1 MKVGEWLKLYRE
13 QHNLSMQALADL
25 CGFSKA
31 YINVLEKG
39 VNPKTGKPISPT
51 MQTFEKIARGTKTDV
66 DTLLKILDGDQPITV
81 NAPASG
87 DLPDLPNIFPIQ
99 TKKVPLLGTI
109 AAGVPIYADENF
121 DGYRECTEDVD
132 ADFCLKI
139 QGDSMIG
146 ARINDGDIVFIRK
159 QPDVDNGEIAAVLI
173 EDEATLK
180 RVYKEK
186 DSLILQA
193 ENPKYAPIVYTAESY
208 VECRIMG
215 KAVAFQSDIV

>member
-81 NAPASG
+81 NAPASD
-87 DLPDLPNIFPIQ
+87 DLPDVSPTGQKIDARTRRQLEAVLDDDNL
-99 TKKVPLLGTI
+99 TYN
-109 AAGVPIYADENF
+109 GV
-121 DGYRECTEDVD
+121 V
-132 ADFCLKI
+132 L
-139 QGDSMIG
+139 
-146 ARINDGDIVFIRK
+146 
-159 QPDVDNGEIAAVLI
+159 NGE
-173 EDEATLK
+173 D
-180 RVYKEK
+180 KEK
-186 DSLILQA
+186 VKKALELIFWDVK
-193 ENPKYAPIVYTAESY
+193 ENNNRK
-208 VECRIMG
+208 
-215 KAVAFQSDIV
+215 K

>member
-81 NAPASG
+81 NAPASD
-87 DLPDLPNIFPIQ
+87 DLPDLTQ
-99 TKKVPLLGTI
+99 K
-109 AAGVPIYADENF
+109 DEREITHMMDEMKEKLMQEEGLMF
-121 DGYRECTEDVD
+121 DGQPASPESIQSILDAMQIGMEMAKKRNKAKYTPKKYRHED
-132 ADFCLKI
+132 
-139 QGDSMIG
+139 
-146 ARINDGDIVFIRK
+146 
-159 QPDVDNGEIAAVLI
+159 
-173 EDEATLK
+173 
-180 RVYKEK
+180 
-186 DSLILQA
+186 
-193 ENPKYAPIVYTAESY
+193 
-208 VECRIMG
+208 
-215 KAVAFQSDIV
+215 

>member
-81 NAPASG
+81 NAPASD
-87 DLPDLPNIFPIQ
+87 DLPDLTQ
-99 TKKVPLLGTI
+99 K
-109 AAGVPIYADENF
+109 DEREIMHLMDEMKEKRMQEEGLMF
-121 DGYRECTEDVD
+121 DGQPASPESIQSILDAMQIGMEMAKKRNKAKYTPKKYRHED
-132 ADFCLKI
+132 
-139 QGDSMIG
+139 
-146 ARINDGDIVFIRK
+146 
-159 QPDVDNGEIAAVLI
+159 
-173 EDEATLK
+173 
-180 RVYKEK
+180 
-186 DSLILQA
+186 
-193 ENPKYAPIVYTAESY
+193 
-208 VECRIMG
+208 
-215 KAVAFQSDIV
+215 

>member
-81 NAPASG
+81 NAPTSD
-87 DLPDLPNIFPIQ
+87 DLPDLTP
-99 TKKVPLLGTI
+99 K
-109 AAGVPIYADENF
+109 DEREIMHLMDDMKEKLMQEEGLMF
-121 DGYRECTEDVD
+121 DGQPASPESIQSILDAMQIGMEMAKKRNKAKYTPKKYRHED
-132 ADFCLKI
+132 
-139 QGDSMIG
+139 
-146 ARINDGDIVFIRK
+146 
-159 QPDVDNGEIAAVLI
+159 
-173 EDEATLK
+173 
-180 RVYKEK
+180 
-186 DSLILQA
+186 
-193 ENPKYAPIVYTAESY
+193 
-208 VECRIMG
+208 
-215 KAVAFQSDIV
+215 

>member
-87 DLPDLPNIFPIQ
+87 DLPDVSP
-99 TKKVPLLGTI
+99 TGKKIDARTRRQLEKVLEDDNLTYN
-109 AAGVPIYADENF
+109 GVVLNEED
-121 DGYRECTEDVD
+121 REKVKKALEL
-132 ADFCLKI
+132 AFW
-139 QGDSMIG
+139 
-146 ARINDGDIVFIRK
+146 DIKELNKRK
-159 QPDVDNGEIAAVLI
+159 
-173 EDEATLK
+173 
-180 RVYKEK
+180 K
-186 DSLILQA
+186 D
-193 ENPKYAPIVYTAESY
+193 
-208 VECRIMG
+208 
-215 KAVAFQSDIV
+215 

>member
-13 QHNLSMQALADL
+13 QHNLSMQGLADL

-87 DLPDLPNIFPIQ
+87 DLPDVSP
-99 TKKVPLLGTI
+99 TGKKIDARTRRQLEKVLEDDNLTYN
-109 AAGVPIYADENF
+109 GVVLNKED
-121 DGYRECTEDVD
+121 REKVKKALEL
-132 ADFCLKI
+132 AFW
-139 QGDSMIG
+139 
-146 ARINDGDIVFIRK
+146 DIKELNKRK
-159 QPDVDNGEIAAVLI
+159 
-173 EDEATLK
+173 
-180 RVYKEK
+180 K
-186 DSLILQA
+186 D
-193 ENPKYAPIVYTAESY
+193 
-208 VECRIMG
+208 
-215 KAVAFQSDIV
+215 

>member
-81 NAPASG
+81 NAPASD
-87 DLPDLPNIFPIQ
+87 DLPDVSPTGNKIDARTRRQLE
-99 TKKVPLLGTI
+99 KVLEDDNLTYN
-109 AAGVPIYADENF
+109 GV
-121 DGYRECTEDVD
+121 V
-132 ADFCLKI
+132 L
-139 QGDSMIG
+139 
-146 ARINDGDIVFIRK
+146 DGD
-159 QPDVDNGEIAAVLI
+159 D
-173 EDEATLK
+173 
-180 RVYKEK
+180 KEK
-186 DSLILQA
+186 VKKALELIFWDVK
-193 ENPKYAPIVYTAESY
+193 EKNK
-208 VECRIMG
+208 R
-215 KAVAFQSDIV
+215 KK

>member
-81 NAPASG
+81 NAPTSD
-87 DLPDLPNIFPIQ
+87 DLPDLTP
-99 TKKVPLLGTI
+99 K
-109 AAGVPIYADENF
+109 DEREITRMMDDMKEKLMQEEGLMF
-121 DGYRECTEDVD
+121 DGHPASPESIQSILDAMQIGMEMAKKRNKAKYTPKKYRHED
-132 ADFCLKI
+132 
-139 QGDSMIG
+139 
-146 ARINDGDIVFIRK
+146 
-159 QPDVDNGEIAAVLI
+159 
-173 EDEATLK
+173 
-180 RVYKEK
+180 
-186 DSLILQA
+186 
-193 ENPKYAPIVYTAESY
+193 
-208 VECRIMG
+208 
-215 KAVAFQSDIV
+215 

>member
-87 DLPDLPNIFPIQ
+87 DLPDVSP
-99 TKKVPLLGTI
+99 TGKKIDARTRRQLEKVLEDDNLTYN
-109 AAGVPIYADENF
+109 GVVLNEED
-121 DGYRECTEDVD
+121 REKVKKALEL
-132 ADFCLKI
+132 AFW
-139 QGDSMIG
+139 
-146 ARINDGDIVFIRK
+146 DIKELNKRK
-159 QPDVDNGEIAAVLI
+159 
-173 EDEATLK
+173 K
-180 RVYKEK
+180 
-186 DSLILQA
+186 
-193 ENPKYAPIVYTAESY
+193 
-208 VECRIMG
+208 
-215 KAVAFQSDIV
+215 

>member
-81 NAPASG
+81 NAPASD
-87 DLPDLPNIFPIQ
+87 DLPDVSP
-99 TKKVPLLGTI
+99 TGKKIDARTRRQLEKVLEDDNLTYN
-109 AAGVPIYADENF
+109 GVVLNEED
-121 DGYRECTEDVD
+121 REKVKKALEL
-132 ADFCLKI
+132 AFW
-139 QGDSMIG
+139 
-146 ARINDGDIVFIRK
+146 DI
-159 QPDVDNGEIAAVLI
+159 
-173 EDEATLK
+173 
-180 RVYKEK
+180 KEK
-186 DSLILQA
+186 NKRKKD
-193 ENPKYAPIVYTAESY
+193 
-208 VECRIMG
+208 
-215 KAVAFQSDIV
+215 

>member
-81 NAPASG
+81 NAPASD
-87 DLPDLPNIFPIQ
+87 DLPALTP
-99 TKKVPLLGTI
+99 K
-109 AAGVPIYADENF
+109 DEREIMHLMDDMKEKLMQEEGLMF
-121 DGYRECTEDVD
+121 DGQPASPESIQSILDAMQIGMEMAKKRNKAKYTPKKYRHED
-132 ADFCLKI
+132 
-139 QGDSMIG
+139 
-146 ARINDGDIVFIRK
+146 
-159 QPDVDNGEIAAVLI
+159 
-173 EDEATLK
+173 
-180 RVYKEK
+180 
-186 DSLILQA
+186 
-193 ENPKYAPIVYTAESY
+193 
-208 VECRIMG
+208 
-215 KAVAFQSDIV
+215 

>member
-81 NAPASG
+81 NAPASD
-87 DLPDLPNIFPIQ
+87 DLPDLTQ
-99 TKKVPLLGTI
+99 K
-109 AAGVPIYADENF
+109 DEREIMHMMDEMKERLMQEEGLMF
-121 DGYRECTEDVD
+121 DGQPASPESIQSILDAMQIGMEMAKKRNKAKYTPKKYRHED
-132 ADFCLKI
+132 
-139 QGDSMIG
+139 
-146 ARINDGDIVFIRK
+146 
-159 QPDVDNGEIAAVLI
+159 
-173 EDEATLK
+173 
-180 RVYKEK
+180 
-186 DSLILQA
+186 
-193 ENPKYAPIVYTAESY
+193 
-208 VECRIMG
+208 
-215 KAVAFQSDIV
+215 

>member
-81 NAPASG
+81 NAPASD
-87 DLPDLPNIFPIQ
+87 DLPDLTQ
-99 TKKVPLLGTI
+99 K
-109 AAGVPIYADENF
+109 DEREIMHLMDEMKEKLMQEEGLMF
-121 DGYRECTEDVD
+121 DGQPASPESIQSILD
-132 ADFCLKI
+132 AM
-139 QGDSMIG
+139 QIG
-146 ARINDGDIVFIRK
+146 MEMAK
-159 QPDVDNGEIAAVLI
+159 
-173 EDEATLK
+173 K
-180 RVYKEK
+180 RNK
-186 DSLILQA
+186 
-193 ENPKYAPIVYTAESY
+193 PKYTPKKYRHE
-208 VECRIMG
+208 
-215 KAVAFQSDIV
+215 D